1 VVATITQP
9 PQGSYRPP
17 SDLYPFTSRWLTID
31 GQRMHF
37 LDEGPRDAPVLLMLH
52 GNPTWSFYYRNLV
65 LRLRDRYRC
74 IVPDHIGCG
83 LSDKPEDSEYD
94 YHLARRIDDLD
105 ALVRAAVG
113 DEAPLSLIAHDWG
126 GMIGFG
132 WATAR
137 AQRIESCVIL
147 NTAAFPLPA
156 DKRFPFAL
164 WLAGRTR
171 LGALLVRGMNA
182 FSAMAAWIAF
192 KKPVSKAVRAAYT
205 GPYNSWKNRIATVRF
220 VQDIPLK
227 PSDRGYDL
235 VAETAARLHR
245 LADTPALLVWGL
257 RDFVFDQSFYRVWQH
272 YLPEAQRYPLADCG
286 HYVLEDGGEPL
297 LDRIEAFLV
306 SVERQAEQ
314 QTSYAGASSG
324 DGQTTA
330 AGHAPITRADAA
342 GNDRSAAS

>member
-1 VVATITQP
+1 MSEARAQP
-9 PQGSYRPP
+9 HPSTYRPP
-17 SDLYPFTSRWLTID
+17 ADLYPFISHWLTID
-31 GQRMHF
+31 GQRLHY

-83 LSDKPEDSEYD
+83 LSDKPDDADYD
-94 YHLARRIDDLD
+94 YHLARRISDLD
-105 ALVRAAVG
+105 ALVRATVG

-132 WATAR
+132 WAAPR
-137 AQRIESCVIL
+137 AQRIERCVIL

-156 DKRFPFAL
+156 DKPFPFAL

-171 LGALLVRGMNA
+171 LGAVLVRGMNA

-205 GPYNSWKNRIATVRF
+205 GPYNSWQNRIATVRF

-227 PSDRGYDL
+227 PGDRGYDL
-235 VAETAARLHR
+235 VAGTAAQLHR
-245 LADTPALLVWGL
+245 FAQTPALLVWGL
-257 RDFVFDQSFYRVWQH
+257 KDFVFDQSFYRDWQH

-286 HYVLEDGGEPL
+286 HYVLEDGGESL
-297 LDRIEAFLV
+297 LDRIETFL
-306 SVERQAEQ
+306 
-314 QTSYAGASSG
+314 ASSG
-324 DGQTTA
+324 SLAAHAVSTA
-330 AGHAPITRADAA
+330 PQQQDTPEDAA
-342 GNDRSAAS
+342 GNDRAAP